1 MRKGNAMI
9 IDKQFIESQVRG
21 AYEQGDPVF
30 DTCTEYP
37 FTDAD
42 IAVIADRVSSD
53 ISMNDSI
60 MDAIINIIDD
70 ATFSVLNGDAR

>member
-1 MRKGNAMI
+1 MI

-30 DTCTEYP
+30 DACTEYP

-42 IAVIADRVSSD
+42 IAVIADRVNSNVSMSD
-53 ISMNDSI
+53 SL
-60 MDAIINIIDD
+60 MDAIIEIIDD
-70 ATFSVLNGDAR
+70 ATFSVLNGGAQ